1 MRKASKKRNKAWETY
16 SEPTFLHKLTIL
28 TIKIKQIMK
37 KILITLLG
45 VLTLMSCS
53 TEEMTDTQGANLNLV
68 QTFTG
73 EYLNSETFIDGELSD
88 TCNTTWSF
96 TSTSVFIKRLES
108 CDEAAQGQ
116 TLPFTFDDTT
126 LYIGQPTIT
135 GIVLIEYP
143 YTEDAEGNLTLTLLT
158 GDFEI
163 TYKLT
168 R

>member
-1 MRKASKKRNKAWETY
+1 
-16 SEPTFLHKLTIL
+16 
-28 TIKIKQIMK
+28 MK
-37 KILITLLG
+37 KVLITFAA

-53 TEEMTDTQGANLNLV
+53 KEEMTETQEVNFNFTQA
-68 QTFTG
+68 FTG

-96 TSTSVFIKRLES
+96 TGTSVLVKRVES
-108 CDEAAQGQ
+108 CDEDAQGQ
-116 TLPFTFDDTT
+116 TSPFTFDDTT
-126 LYIGQPTIT
+126 LYIGQPTNT

-158 GDFEI
+158 GDFTI

>member
-1 MRKASKKRNKAWETY
+1 
-16 SEPTFLHKLTIL
+16 
-28 TIKIKQIMK
+28 
-37 KILITLLG
+37 
-45 VLTLMSCS
+45 MSCS
-53 TEEMTDTQGANLNLV
+53 KEEMTETQDEVNFSFQQA
-68 QTFTG
+68 FTG

-88 TCNTTWSF
+88 TCNTIWSF
-96 TSTSVFIKRLES
+96 TATSVFIKRVES
-108 CDEAAQGQ
+108 CDEDAQGQ

-158 GDFEI
+158 GDFEV

>member
-1 MRKASKKRNKAWETY
+1 
-16 SEPTFLHKLTIL
+16 
-28 TIKIKQIMK
+28 MK
-37 KILITLLG
+37 KVLITLTA

-53 TEEMTDTQGANLNLV
+53 KEDMTETQEVNFNFTQA
-68 QTFTG
+68 FTG

-96 TSTSVFIKRLES
+96 TGTSVLVKRVES
-108 CDEAAQGQ
+108 CDEDAQGQ
-116 TLPFTFDDTT
+116 TSPFTFDDTT
-126 LYIGQPTIT
+126 LYIGQPTNT

-143 YTEDAEGNLTLTLLT
+143 YTEDADGNLTLTLLT
-158 GDFEI
+158 GDFTI

>member
-1 MRKASKKRNKAWETY
+1 
-16 SEPTFLHKLTIL
+16 
-28 TIKIKQIMK
+28 MK
-37 KILITLLG
+37 KVLITIAA

-53 TEEMTDTQGANLNLV
+53 KEEMTETQEVNFA
-68 QTFTG
+68 QAFTG

-88 TCNTTWSF
+88 TCDTTWSF
-96 TSTSVFIKRLES
+96 TATSVFIKRVES
-108 CDEAAQGQ
+108 CDESAQGQ

-126 LYIGQPTIT
+126 LYIGQPTNT
-135 GIVLIEYP
+135 DIVLIEYP
-143 YTEDAEGNLTLTLLT
+143 YTEDADGNLTLTLLT

>member
-1 MRKASKKRNKAWETY
+1 
-16 SEPTFLHKLTIL
+16 
-28 TIKIKQIMK
+28 MK
-37 KILITLLG
+37 KVLITLAA

-53 TEEMTDTQGANLNLV
+53 KEEMTETQEVNFNL
-68 QTFTG
+68 QQSFTG
-73 EYLNSETFIDGELSD
+73 EYLNSETFINGELSD

-96 TSTSVFIKRLES
+96 TATSVFVKRVES
-108 CDEAAQGQ
+108 CDESAQGQ

-126 LYIGQPTIT
+126 LYVGQPTNT

-143 YTEDAEGNLTLTLLT
+143 YTEDADGNLTLTLLT

-163 TYKLT
+163 VYKLT

>member
-1 MRKASKKRNKAWETY
+1 
-16 SEPTFLHKLTIL
+16 
-28 TIKIKQIMK
+28 MK
-37 KILITLLG
+37 KVLITLTA

-53 TEEMTDTQGANLNLV
+53 KEDMTETQEVNFNFTQA
-68 QTFTG
+68 FTG

-96 TSTSVFIKRLES
+96 TATSVFVKRVES
-108 CDEAAQGQ
+108 CDEDAQGQ

-126 LYIGQPTIT
+126 LYIGQPTNT

-143 YTEDAEGNLTLTLLT
+143 YTEDADGNLTLTLLT

>member
-1 MRKASKKRNKAWETY
+1 
-16 SEPTFLHKLTIL
+16 
-28 TIKIKQIMK
+28 MK
-37 KILITLLG
+37 KVLITIAA

-53 TEEMTDTQGANLNLV
+53 KEEMTQPKEANFNFM
-68 QTFTG
+68 QSFTG
-73 EYLNSETFIDGELSD
+73 EYLNSETFINGELSD

-96 TSTSVFIKRLES
+96 TATSVFVKRVES

-126 LYIGQPTIT
+126 LYKGQPTNT

-143 YTEDAEGNLTLTLLT
+143 YTEDADGNLTLTLLT
-158 GDFEI
+158 GDFTI

>member
-1 MRKASKKRNKAWETY
+1 
-16 SEPTFLHKLTIL
+16 
-28 TIKIKQIMK
+28 MK
-37 KILITLLG
+37 KVLITIAA

-53 TEEMTDTQGANLNLV
+53 KEEMTETQEVNFNFTQA
-68 QTFTG
+68 FTG

-96 TSTSVFIKRLES
+96 TGTSVLVKRVES
-108 CDEAAQGQ
+108 CDEDAQGQ

-126 LYIGQPTIT
+126 LYIGQPTNT

-143 YTEDAEGNLTLTLLT
+143 YTEDADGNLTLTLLT
-158 GDFEI
+158 GDFTI